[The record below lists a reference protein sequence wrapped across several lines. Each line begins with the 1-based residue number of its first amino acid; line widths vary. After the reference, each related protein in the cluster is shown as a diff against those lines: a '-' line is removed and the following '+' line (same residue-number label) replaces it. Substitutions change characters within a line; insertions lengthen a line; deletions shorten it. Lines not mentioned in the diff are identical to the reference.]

1 MSYPWGDERRFNSY
15 AAYFKRTFGSR
26 MQKVTIN
33 AGFSCPNRDGTLSTG
48 GCTFCRN
55 DAFTPS
61 YCQSTKSITQ
71 QIDEGI
77 EFHRRR
83 YRTAQRYL
91 AYFQSFSNTYAPL
104 ERLRE
109 CYDEALAHPD
119 IAGIVVGTRPDC
131 VDEQK
136 LDYFASLAQRKYVML
151 EYGVESCYDPT
162 LKHINRGHDFATA
175 ERAIRLTAERGI
187 HCGAHFILG
196 LPGESDEMLIEQVE
210 KINSLPLT
218 TIKFHQLQLFKNTA
232 MAAEYDAAPDKFRFW
247 TVEEYIDLFVEIVR
261 RLRPDIVVER
271 FAGEAP
277 PRYHHTKGWGL
288 VRNETLLMMLDREL
302 ERKDVYQGDIF
313 NIFAAKNSKELK
325 L

>member
-1 MSYPWGDERRFNSY
+1 MPYPWGDDRRFNSY
-15 AAYFKRTFGSR
+15 AAYFKRTFGGR

-61 YCQSTKSITQ
+61 YCQSEKSITQ
-71 QIDEGI
+71 QIEEGI

-104 ERLRE
+104 ERLRR

-119 IAGIVVGTRPDC
+119 VAGIVVGTRPDC
-131 VDEQK
+131 IDEQK
-136 LDYFASLAQRKYVML
+136 LDYFASLAQQKYVML
-151 EYGVESCYDPT
+151 EYGVESCYDAT

-196 LPGESDEMLIEQVE
+196 LPGESDEMLIEQVA
-210 KINSLPLT
+210 KINALPLT
-218 TIKFHQLQLFKNTA
+218 TIKFHQLQLFKDTA
-232 MAAEYDAAPDKFRFW
+232 MAAEYDAHPDKFRFW
-247 TVEEYIDLFVEIVR
+247 SVEEYIALFVEIVR

-277 PRYHHTKGWGL
+277 PRYHHTEGWGL
-288 VRNETLLMMLDREL
+288 VRNETLLMMLDKEL
-302 ERKDVYQGDIF
+302 ERKNVHQGDIF
-313 NIFAAKNSKELK
+313 NIFAAQTHER
-325 L
+325 

>member
-1 MSYPWGDERRFNSY
+1 MPYPWGDDRRFNSY
-15 AAYFKRTFGSR
+15 AAYFKRTFGGR

-48 GCTFCRN
+48 GCTFCHN

-61 YCQSTKSITQ
+61 YCQSEKSITQ
-71 QIDEGI
+71 QIEEGI

-104 ERLRE
+104 ERLRR

-119 IAGIVVGTRPDC
+119 VAGIVVGTRPDC
-131 VDEQK
+131 IDEQK
-136 LDYFASLAQRKYVML
+136 LDYFASLAQQKYVML
-151 EYGVESCYDPT
+151 EYGVESCYDAT

-196 LPGESDEMLIEQVE
+196 LPGESDEMLIEQVA
-210 KINSLPLT
+210 KINALSLT
-218 TIKFHQLQLFKNTA
+218 TIKFHQLQLFKDTA
-232 MAAEYDAAPDKFRFW
+232 MAAEYDAHPDKFRFW
-247 TVEEYIDLFVEIVR
+247 SVEEYIALFVEIVR

-277 PRYHHTKGWGL
+277 PRYHHTEGWGL
-288 VRNETLLMMLDREL
+288 VRNETLLMMLDKEL
-302 ERKDVYQGDIF
+302 ERKNVHQGDIF
-313 NIFAAKNSKELK
+313 NIFAAQTPER
-325 L
+325 

>member
-1 MSYPWGDERRFNSY
+1 MIYPWGDERRFNSY
-15 AAYFKRTFGSR
+15 ATHFRRVFGHR

-33 AGFSCPNRDGTLSTG
+33 AGFSCPNRDGKISTG
-48 GCTFCRN
+48 GCTFCDN
-55 DAFTPS
+55 AAFTPS
-61 YCQSTKSITQ
+61 YCDSAKSITQ

-77 EFHRRR
+77 EFHRKR
-83 YRTAQRYL
+83 YRTAQQYL

-136 LDYFASLAQRKYVML
+136 LDYFAELSRKKYVTI
-151 EYGVESCYDPT
+151 EYGVESCYDET
-162 LKHINRGHDFATA
+162 LRRINRGHDFATA
-175 ERAIRLTAERGI
+175 ERAIQMTAERGI

-210 KINSLPLT
+210 RINALPLT
-218 TIKFHQLQLFKNTA
+218 TVKFHQLQLFRGTA
-232 MAAEYDAAPDKFRFW
+232 LAREWDEHPERFRFW
-247 TVEEYIDLFVEIVR
+247 TIEEYLDLFVEILR

-277 PRYHHTKGWGL
+277 PRYHHTEGWGL
-288 VRNETLLMMLDREL
+288 VRNEQLLAMLDKRL
-302 ERKDVYQGDIF
+302 EQRGVHQGDIF
-313 NIFAAKNSKELK
+313 NIFAHK
-325 L
+325 

>member
-1 MSYPWGDERRFNSY
+1 MIYPWGDERRFNSY
-15 AAYFKRTFGSR
+15 AAHFRRVFGHR

-33 AGFSCPNRDGTLSTG
+33 AGFSCPNRDGKISTG
-48 GCTFCRN
+48 GCTFCDN
-55 DAFTPS
+55 AAFTPS
-61 YCQSTKSITQ
+61 YCNSAKSISQ

-77 EFHRRR
+77 EFHRKR
-83 YRTAQRYL
+83 YRTAQQYL

-136 LDYFASLAQRKYVML
+136 LDYFAELSRKKYVTI
-151 EYGVESCYDPT
+151 EYGVESCYDET
-162 LKHINRGHDFATA
+162 LRRINRGHDFATA
-175 ERAIRLTAERGI
+175 ERAIRMTAERGI

-196 LPGESDEMLIEQVE
+196 LPGESDEMLIAQVE
-210 KINSLPLT
+210 RINALPLT
-218 TIKFHQLQLFKNTA
+218 TIKFHQLQLFRGTPLA
-232 MAAEYDAAPDKFRFW
+232 REWDEHPERFRFW
-247 TVEEYIDLFVEIVR
+247 TIEEYLDLFVEILR

-277 PRYHHTKGWGL
+277 PRYHHTEGWGL
-288 VRNETLLMMLDREL
+288 VRNEQLLAMLDKRLEL
-302 ERKDVYQGDIF
+302 RGVHQGDIF
-313 NIFAAKNSKELK
+313 NIFAHK
-325 L
+325 

>member
-1 MSYPWGDERRFNSY
+1 MIFPWGDERRFNSY
-15 AAYFKRTFGSR
+15 AAHFRRVFGHR

-33 AGFSCPNRDGTLSTG
+33 AGFSCPNRDGKISTG
-48 GCTFCRN
+48 GCTFCDN
-55 DAFTPS
+55 AAFTPS
-61 YCQSTKSITQ
+61 YCDSAKSITQ

-77 EFHRRR
+77 EFHRKR
-83 YRTAQRYL
+83 YRTAQQYL

-136 LDYFASLAQRKYVML
+136 LDYFAELSRKKYVTI
-151 EYGVESCYDPT
+151 EYGVESCYDET
-162 LKHINRGHDFATA
+162 LRRINRGHDFATA
-175 ERAIRLTAERGI
+175 ERAIQMTAERGI

-196 LPGESDEMLIEQVE
+196 LPGESDEMIIEQVE
-210 KINSLPLT
+210 RINALPLT
-218 TIKFHQLQLFKNTA
+218 TVKFHQLQLFRGTA
-232 MAAEYDAAPDKFRFW
+232 LAREWDEHPERFRFW
-247 TVEEYIDLFVEIVR
+247 TIEEYLDLFVEILR

-277 PRYHHTKGWGL
+277 PRYHHTEGWGL
-288 VRNETLLMMLDREL
+288 VRNEQLLAMLDKRL
-302 ERKDVYQGDIF
+302 EQRGVHQGDIF
-313 NIFAAKNSKELK
+313 NIFAHK
-325 L
+325 

>member
-1 MSYPWGDERRFNSY
+1 MPYPWGDDRRFNSY
-15 AAYFKRTFGSR
+15 AAYFKRTFGGR

-61 YCQSTKSITQ
+61 YCQSEKSITQ
-71 QIDEGI
+71 QIEEGI

-104 ERLRE
+104 ERLRR

-119 IAGIVVGTRPDC
+119 VAGIVVGTRPDC
-131 VDEQK
+131 IDEQK
-136 LDYFASLAQRKYVML
+136 LDYFASLAQQKYVML
-151 EYGVESCYDPT
+151 EYGVESCYDAT

-196 LPGESDEMLIEQVE
+196 LPGESDEMLIEQVA
-210 KINSLPLT
+210 KINALPLT
-218 TIKFHQLQLFKNTA
+218 TIKFHQLQLFKDTA
-232 MAAEYDAAPDKFRFW
+232 MAAEYDAHPDKFRFW
-247 TVEEYIDLFVEIVR
+247 SVEEYIALFVEIVR

-277 PRYHHTKGWGL
+277 PRYHHTEGWGL
-288 VRNETLLMMLDREL
+288 VRNETLLMMLDKEL
-302 ERKDVYQGDIF
+302 ERKNVHQGDIF
-313 NIFAAKNSKELK
+313 NIFAAQTPER
-325 L
+325 

>member
-1 MSYPWGDERRFNSY
+1 MIFPWGDERRFNSY
-15 AAYFKRTFGSR
+15 AAYFRRVFGHR

-33 AGFSCPNRDGTLSTG
+33 AGFSCPNRDGKISTG
-48 GCTFCRN
+48 GCTFCDN
-55 DAFTPS
+55 AAFTPS
-61 YCQSTKSITQ
+61 YCDSTKSITQ

-77 EFHRRR
+77 EFHRKR
-83 YRTAQRYL
+83 YRTAQQYL

-136 LDYFASLAQRKYVML
+136 LDYFAELSRKKYVTI
-151 EYGVESCYDPT
+151 EYGVESCYDET
-162 LKHINRGHDFATA
+162 LRRINRGHDFATA
-175 ERAIRLTAERGI
+175 ERAIQMTAERGI

-210 KINSLPLT
+210 RINALPLT
-218 TIKFHQLQLFKNTA
+218 TVKFHQLQLFRGTPLA
-232 MAAEYDAAPDKFRFW
+232 REGDEHPERFRFW
-247 TVEEYIDLFVEIVR
+247 TIEEYLDLFVEILR

-277 PRYHHTKGWGL
+277 PRYHHTEGWGL
-288 VRNETLLMMLDREL
+288 VRNEQLLAMLDKRLEL
-302 ERKDVYQGDIF
+302 RGVHQGDIF
-313 NIFAAKNSKELK
+313 NIFAHK
-325 L
+325 